1 MGLLDNYSPNGL
13 GMSPKADYKHA
24 LIIDAVYSLIK
35 VNINSKKMRVLQQT
49 QLIPKLLNSK
59 VPDVIVYKR
68 TKDIYNDYPILFI
81 EIEHRK
87 REKKTEEKLIEEM
100 KLKKVNEAF
109 LYNYETGIWKK
120 YVNTDII
127 KPKNNIASWSDILN
141 LDLALFKDFYED

>member
-24 LIIDAVYSLIK
+24 LIMDAVYLLIRD
-35 VNINSKKMRVLQQT
+35 NIDRKKRRVLQQT
-49 QLIPKLLNSK
+49 QMIPKLLNSK

-68 TKDIYNDYPILFI
+68 TKDIYNDYPIVFI
-81 EIEHRK
+81 EIEHSK

-109 LYNYETGIWKK
+109 LYNYQTGIWKK

-127 KPKNNIASWSDILN
+127 KSKNKLASWSDILN
-141 LDLALFKDFYED
+141 LDLSLFKDYFED